1 MLQCTIGLRCA
12 AAIAA
17 VVLALPA
24 SAEPSSAPDP
34 AHALEGSALVA
45 ALRAGNLTLYF
56 RHTATDFSQNDRAM
70 SAYDECATQ
79 RNLSEAGREQ
89 ARRIGAAIR
98 ALELP
103 VGEVVASPFC
113 RTMET
118 GRLMFGR
125 AEPSTVV
132 RGYEGTNVA
141 NADYTRLIALLAS
154 PPQPG
159 TLRMIT
165 SHGNPFRAIAGP
177 PHLQEGEAAVLRG
190 NGKAVRGGGAHR
202 ARRLARA
209 RGGCYALE
217 ESPPAARAD
226 PPQCEA
232 QPASP
237 GARRQANPCSPE
249 NSPPACTDCNSPARA
264 SRRSS
269 PAAAS
274 PRTIET
280 AAPSTPPRIA
290 MRGLPSISIAPETSW

>member
-17 VVLALPA
+17 AALACAAQAQPA
-24 SAEPSSAPDP
+24 SAPNP
-34 AHALEGSALVA
+34 AQALSGRELVA
-45 ALRAGNLTLYF
+45 ALRSGGLTLYF

-125 AEPSTVV
+125 AVPSTVV

-141 NADYTRLIALLAS
+141 NADYTALVALLAA

-190 NGKAVRGGGAHR
+190 DGKAFVVV
-202 ARRLARA
+202 ARI
-209 RGGCYALE
+209 GPGDWPALV
-217 ESPPAARAD
+217 
-226 PPQCEA
+226 
-232 QPASP
+232 
-237 GARRQANPCSPE
+237 
-249 NSPPACTDCNSPARA
+249 
-264 SRRSS
+264 
-269 PAAAS
+269 AAAT
-274 PRTIET
+274 R
-280 AAPSTPPRIA
+280 
-290 MRGLPSISIAPETSW
+290 